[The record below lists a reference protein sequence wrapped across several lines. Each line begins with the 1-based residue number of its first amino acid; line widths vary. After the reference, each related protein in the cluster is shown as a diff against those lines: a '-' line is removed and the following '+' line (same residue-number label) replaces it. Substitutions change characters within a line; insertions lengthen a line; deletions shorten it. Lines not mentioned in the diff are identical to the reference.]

1 MSNNPNTPQENRNA
15 VEEVNDTLTG
25 IGEKMQRNSQYIM
38 YATVAVAVVVIAV
51 LVYIYAFRQPAIQS
65 GNEALGQADME
76 LILGN
81 DSIALAK
88 YEQVAANHGY
98 KAGDLAALNAAAL
111 LYKQGKYEE
120 ALKHLKSYSTS
131 ESIIGAAA
139 CSLQGDC
146 YVNLKNYD
154 EALDCFKKAVKVSDN
169 NPAYTPT
176 FMLKQATVLHELKDY
191 TAEAKVYEEI
201 QKEYPRFGQ
210 SMGIDI
216 KKYIERANAL
226 AAAK

>member
-1 MSNNPNTPQENRNA
+1 MANTPKNEETRTA
-15 VEEVNDTLTG
+15 VDEVNDTLTG
-25 IGEKMQRNSQYIM
+25 LGAKVQENSRFIM
-38 YATVAVAVVVIAV
+38 YATCAVAVVVIAV
-51 LVYIYAFRQPAIQS
+51 LVYIYAFRQPGIQAA
-65 GNEALGQADME
+65 NEALGQADME
-76 LILGN
+76 LLMGN

-88 YEQVAANHGY
+88 YEQVADNHGY
-98 KAGDLAALNAAAL
+98 KAGDLASLNAAAL

-120 ALKHLKSYSTS
+120 AIKRAKAYSAS

-139 CSLQGDC
+139 CSLEGDC

-154 EALDCFKKAVKVSDN
+154 EALSCFKKAVKVSDN
-169 NPAYTPT
+169 NPAYTPV

-191 TAEAKVYEEI
+191 KAEAEVYEAI
-201 QKEYPRFGQ
+201 NKDYPKYGP

-216 KKYIERANAL
+216 QKYIERAKAL

>member
-1 MSNNPNTPQENRNA
+1 MANTPKNEETRTA
-15 VEEVNDTLTG
+15 VDEVNDTLTG
-25 IGEKMQRNSQYIM
+25 LGAKVKENSRFIM
-38 YATVAVAVVVIAV
+38 YATCAVAVVVIAV
-51 LVYIYAFRQPAIQS
+51 LVYIYAFRQPGIQAA
-65 GNEALGQADME
+65 NEALGQADME
-76 LILGN
+76 LLMGN

-88 YEQVAANHGY
+88 YEQVADNHGY
-98 KAGDLAALNAAAL
+98 KAGDLASLNAAAL

-120 ALKHLKSYSTS
+120 AIKRAKAYSAS

-139 CSLQGDC
+139 CSLEGDC

-154 EALDCFKKAVKVSDN
+154 EALACF
-169 NPAYTPT
+169 NPAYTPV

-191 TAEAKVYEEI
+191 KAEAEVYEAI
-201 QKEYPRFGQ
+201 NKDYPKYGP

-216 KKYIERANAL
+216 QKYIERAKAL